1 MHKIRDLIAK
11 DRSRIY
17 EIMQQDDILSAIEI
31 DTTLE
36 QIDRFLF
43 EKEKTK
49 NKAVVIEND
58 KNRVIGFGYYGPYIS
73 IKKSCVIYRFFIS
86 SVYDDNSAANE
97 LINFIENDI
106 KSLKSGKLFI
116 AMSSKTGS
124 RMLQFYKNHNYLK
137 QERLKNFYR
146 NGKDLMLL
154 EKQINLNTK
163 KRVYG

>member
-1 MHKIRDLIAK
+1 MHKIRDLTAR

-17 EIMQQDDILSAIEI
+17 EIMQQDDILSAMEI

-36 QIDRFLF
+36 QIDKFLF

-49 NKAVVIEND
+49 NKAIVIENE
-58 KNRVIGFGYYGPYIS
+58 KNRVIGFGYYGPYTS
-73 IKKSCVIYRFFIS
+73 IKKSYVIYRFFIS
-86 SVYDDNSAANE
+86 SLYDDNSAANE
-97 LINFIENDI
+97 LINYIENDI
-106 KSLKSGKLFI
+106 KSLKNKKLFI

-137 QERLKNFYR
+137 QERVKNFYR

-154 EKQINLNTK
+154 EKEIDSNTIK
-163 KRVYG
+163 KVYR